1 MSDFLELFK
10 WLDIYNFRRNRISV
24 DIAANVATAFQS
36 GRDRWKAV
44 LLLFWLI
51 GLASTMQAHA
61 SEVDSLMI
69 RARLLYYESVDDQEK
84 ISPAID
90 LFNTIGEIDKRLLGR
105 TKTYIGSLIAVKA
118 KFAFWPHDKWK
129 FAQSGLRLMDEGL
142 KQNPDDI
149 ESLFVHGVTCYFL
162 PEFFGRGD
170 DAQRHLRKIVRL
182 LPEHAHSYDPKII
195 ANVINFIA
203 EKIRLNSEERQNL
216 MAINLKLAQK

>member
-1 MSDFLELFK
+1 
-10 WLDIYNFRRNRISV
+10 V
-24 DIAANVATAFQS
+24 DNETNVATALQS
-36 GRDRWKAV
+36 GRDGWKAV
-44 LLLFWLI
+44 LLLFWII
-51 GLASTMQAHA
+51 GLASAMPAHA
-61 SEVDSLMI
+61 SEVDSLMA
-69 RARLLYYESVDDQEK
+69 RARLLYYESVEAQEK

-105 TKTYIGSLIAVKA
+105 TKTYVGSLVAVRA

-142 KQNPDDI
+142 GQNPNDI

-182 LPEHAHSYDPKII
+182 LPDHAHSYDPKII
-195 ANVINFIA
+195 ANVIKFIS
-203 EKIRLNSEERQNL
+203 EKIRLNSEERQGL
-216 MAINLKLAQK
+216 TAINLKLAQK